1 MILFI
6 KEAIRIS
13 AAFLFGT
20 TGEIITEKS
29 GHLNLGVPGV
39 MCICASVGVYS
50 EYKYM
55 SSLKNINNAV
65 PFLAITIPILCCLIA
80 GVLIGLLYSFLTVTL
95 RCNQNVTG
103 LTITTFGAGFAGF
116 MVKKINGN
124 LGLQI
129 VAKGA
134 DFFRKPL
141 VPNCTGFMQIFLSHG
156 FLVYIAIIVA
166 VAVSLILNKTRV
178 GLNLRAVGES
188 PATADAAG
196 INVTAYKYVATCIGC
211 AIAGFGG
218 FFYTMDCARGS
229 FSTTSVVEM
238 VGWLS
243 VALVIFSLWRPT
255 LAILGSIIFGSLY
268 ILPNYLPFALPKGV
282 DKLIGILPYAV
293 TVIVLIV
300 TSIFDSKNAQPPAS
314 LGLNYFREDR

>member
-1 MILFI
+1 MILLI

-39 MCICASVGVYS
+39 MCVCASVGVYT

-55 SSLKNINNAV
+55 SSLKNINDAV
-65 PFLAITIPILCCLIA
+65 PLLAIGIPLICCIFA
-80 GVLIGLLYSFLTVTL
+80 GVLVGLLYSFLTVSL

-103 LTITTFGAGFAGF
+103 LTITTFGTGFAGF
-116 MVKKINGN
+116 LVKKID
-124 LGLQI
+124 GLRGSQI
-129 VAKGA
+129 VMRGA
-134 DFFRKPL
+134 DFFRKSL
-141 VPNCTGFMQIFLSHG
+141 IPNCSGVWQIFFSHG
-156 FLVYIAIIVA
+156 FLVYVAIIVA
-166 VAVSLILNKTRV
+166 VVATLFLNKTKV
-178 GLNLRAVGES
+178 GLNLRAVGEN
-188 PATADAAG
+188 PATADAVG
-196 INVTAYKYVATCIGC
+196 IKVTAYKYVATCIGC
-211 AIAGFGG
+211 AIAGMGG

-243 VALVIFSLWRPT
+243 VALVIFSLWRPN
-255 LAILGSIIFGSLY
+255 LAIIGSIVFGALY
-268 ILPNYLPFALPKGV
+268 ILPNSLSLKMAKGV
-282 DKLIGILPYAV
+282 DKIIGILPYAV
-293 TVIVLIV
+293 TVLVLII

-314 LGLNYFREDR
+314 LGLNYFREER

>member
-1 MILFI
+1 MISFLR
-6 KEAIRIS
+6 EAIRIS

-55 SSLKNINNAV
+55 SSLKNINDAV
-65 PFLAITIPILCCLIA
+65 PFLAITIPLLCCIIA
-80 GVLIGLLYSFLTVTL
+80 GILIGLLYSFLTVTL

-103 LTITTFGAGFAGF
+103 LTITTFGTGFAGYL
-116 MVKKINGN
+116 VKKVGGN
-124 LGLQI
+124 RGSQI
-129 VAKGA
+129 VARGA
-134 DFFRKPL
+134 DFFRKSII
-141 VPNCTGFMQIFLSHG
+141 PNTTGIWQLFFSYG
-156 FLVYIAIIVA
+156 FLVYVAIIIA
-166 VAVSLILNKTRV
+166 VVTSLILNRTRV

-188 PATADAAG
+188 PATADAVG
-196 INVTAYKYVATCIGC
+196 INVTLYKYVATCIGC
-211 AIAGFGG
+211 AVAGLGG

-243 VALVIFSLWRPT
+243 VALVIFSLWRPN
-255 LAILGSIIFGSLY
+255 LAIIGSIVFGALY
-268 ILPNYLPFALPKGV
+268 ILPNSLTLKLDPGI
-282 DKLIGILPYAV
+282 DKIIGILPYAV
-293 TVIVLIV
+293 TVIVLII
-300 TSIFDSKNAQPPAS
+300 TSIKDSKNAQPPAS
-314 LGLNYFREDR
+314 LGINYFREDR